1 MSLIVGVEYC
11 KIDGSGRFKLPIA
24 LKKQLNST
32 EDNRFVIRNSI
43 YNPCLELFTYASF
56 QSEVKELQEKLNP
69 YDPKAKRLYRKF
81 TQANI
86 IELDSF
92 DRILIPSQQRQDVNI
107 EKEIVVVASG
117 KFMEVWD
124 ATTYKNID
132 KDNFDYEQAAM
143 DLLGEGNKVND
154 VVEK

>member
-11 KIDGSGRFKLPIA
+11 KLDGNGRFKLPIA
-24 LKKQLNST
+24 LKKQLMTS

-43 YNPCLELFTYASF
+43 YNPCLELFTYSSF
-56 QSEVKELQEKLNP
+56 LSEVKKLQEKLNP

-86 IELDSF
+86 IEIDSF
-92 DRILIPSQQRQDVNI
+92 DRILIPSSQRQDVKI
-107 EKEIVVVASG
+107 EKDIVVVASG
-117 KFMEVWD
+117 KFMEIWD

-132 KDNFDYEQAAM
+132 NDNFDYEKAAM
-143 DLLGEGNKVND
+143 DLLGDNNQND
-154 VVEK
+154 VVEE